1 MPALVGRCGGM
12 TTEQLTLITDVV
24 RRAPEWVRHDLLAKD
39 PAGRQRAEEALAAMI
54 AAALRHEAE
63 DGQKVG

>member
-1 MPALVGRCGGM
+1 M
-12 TTEQLTLITDVV
+12 TDEQLALITSVV

-54 AAALRHEAE
+54 AAAIRHNG
-63 DGQKVG
+63 DVS